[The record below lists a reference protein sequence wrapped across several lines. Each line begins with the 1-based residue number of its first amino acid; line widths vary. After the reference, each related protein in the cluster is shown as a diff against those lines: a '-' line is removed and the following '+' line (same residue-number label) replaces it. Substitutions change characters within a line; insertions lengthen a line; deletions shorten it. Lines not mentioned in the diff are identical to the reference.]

1 MMGNRKIFLLF
12 VMAFLSLSAGMVV
25 GWVWT
30 PLQKIEAGSQGTH
43 GGGGPGP
50 WFAQLGLSPDQ
61 QKQMDKIWG
70 DTRAQMQKM
79 FERHRELD
87 KERDQEIMALLN
99 PSQRAAYDKINQ
111 EFRNGREDADKQ
123 RDSLLADAN
132 ARSRALLDDS
142 QKEKWDILSK
152 DMRRRRGPMGGM
164 SPQHSTTMPSHGEA
178 FEGEGHHD

>member
-1 MMGNRKIFLLF
+1 MGNRKIVLILAMG
-12 VMAFLSLSAGMVV
+12 VLSMSAGIVV
-25 GWVWT
+25 GWALT
-30 PLQKIEAGSQGTH
+30 PHGPGGH
-43 GGGGPGP
+43 GGPRP
-50 WFAQLGLSPDQ
+50 WFDQLGLSTDQ

-79 FERHRELD
+79 FEHRHEMEKD
-87 KERDQEIMALLN
+87 RDQQIEALLN

-111 EFRNGREDADKQ
+111 EFRDGREDADKQ

-132 ARSRALLDDS
+132 TRSRALLDDS

-152 DMRRRRGPMGGM
+152 DMRRRRGPMGL
-164 SPQHSTTMPSHGEA
+164 STQRATTMPS

>member
-1 MMGNRKIFLLF
+1 MGNRKAVLIFA
-12 VMAFLSLSAGMVV
+12 MAVLSLGAGMVV

-30 PLQKIEAGSQGTH
+30 PLQIQKAEAGSPGGH
-43 GGGGPGP
+43 GGGGPRP
-50 WFAQLGLSPDQ
+50 WFDQLGLSPDQ
-61 QKQMDKIWG
+61 QKQMDVIWS

-79 FERHRELD
+79 FEHRRELD
-87 KERDQEIMALLN
+87 KQRDQQITALLN
-99 PSQRAAYDKINQ
+99 PDQRAAYDKINQ
-111 EFRNGREDADKQ
+111 QFRSQHEDSDKE

-152 DMRRRRGPMGGM
+152 DMRRRRGPMGL
-164 SPQHSTTMPSHGEA
+164 STQRATTMPS

>member
-1 MMGNRKIFLLF
+1 MGNRKTVLIFA
-12 VMAFLSLSAGMVV
+12 MAVLSISAGMVV

-30 PLQKIEAGSQGTH
+30 PLQKVEVGASGNH
-43 GGGGPGP
+43 GGPRP
-50 WFAQLGLSPDQ
+50 WFDQLGLSSDQ
-61 QKQMDKIWG
+61 QKQMDVIWS

-79 FERHRELD
+79 FDHHHEME
-87 KERDQEIMALLN
+87 KERDQQITALLN

-111 EFRNGREDADKQ
+111 EFRQEREDADKE

-152 DMRRRRGPMGGM
+152 DMRRRRGPMGM
-164 SPQHSTTMPSHGEA
+164 STQRSTTMPS
-178 FEGEGHHD
+178 FEGDRHHD

>member
-1 MMGNRKIFLLF
+1 MGNQKTVLIFA
-12 VMAFLSLSAGMVV
+12 MAVLSIGAGMVV

-30 PLQKIEAGSQGTH
+30 PLQKAEVGSAGGH
-43 GGGGPGP
+43 GGGGPRP
-50 WFAQLGLSPDQ
+50 WFDQLGLSSDQ
-61 QKQMDKIWG
+61 QKQMDVIWS
-70 DTRAQMQKM
+70 DARAQMQKM
-79 FERHRELD
+79 FDHRHEME
-87 KERDQEIMALLN
+87 KERDQQITALLN

-111 EFRNGREDADKQ
+111 DFRQEREDADKE

-152 DMRRRRGPMGGM
+152 DMRRRRGPMGM
-164 SPQHSTTMPSHGEA
+164 STQRSTTMPS